1 MHIRYAGHSCF
12 IIEGSKKLLF
22 DPMPI
27 EDPASVDADLTLLS
41 HAHADHIGVAF
52 KRFSTTVAV
61 HELSG
66 YLKSLGVKT
75 IGMNIGGTTEYEG
88 VTLRMVPAQHSSSI
102 RQPDGTSFYMGQAC
116 GFIVEMDGHVI
127 YYAGD
132 TGLFSDMN
140 LLRELY
146 HPDIAILPAG
156 GRYTMGPEECMIA
169 AEWIGAKTII
179 PMHVNTY
186 PDIEQDLA
194 AFKRAVELTTVMHVE
209 NMQPGDSLELP

>member
-22 DPMPI
+22 DPMPV
-27 EDPASVDADLTLLS
+27 EDPASAGADLTLLS
-41 HAHADHIGVAF
+41 HAHADHLGSVPE
-52 KRFSTTVAV
+52 RFSTTAAI

-66 YLKSLGVKT
+66 YLNSLGVKT
-75 IGMNIGGTTEYEG
+75 IGMNIGGTAEYEG
-88 VTLRMVPAQHSSSI
+88 ITVRMVPALHSSSI
-102 RQPDGTSFYMGQAC
+102 RQPDGTSLYMGQAC

-132 TGLFSDMN
+132 TGLFSDMK

-156 GRYTMGPEECMIA
+156 GRFTMGPEECMIA
-169 AEWIGAKTII
+169 AEWVGAKTVI

-186 PDIEQDLA
+186 PEIEQDME
-194 AFKRAVELTTVMHVE
+194 AFKRAVELTTSMHVE
-209 NMQPGDSLELP
+209 IMQPGSSLELP